1 MRRNRITA
9 ITLTAFVFLSAACSS
24 DAKDSSMKAS
34 RADAPAAVAASSAAA
49 SAAPS
54 ASSAAAAGDGLNVES
69 GPGGAAAPGP
79 GPTSTVVRGRVA
91 TGREDI
97 IKNAAIS
104 IESVDVDKARNDAV
118 TIATGLGADISS
130 EARAGTAKDKN
141 KSATLMFRVF
151 PSDFDNLVTQLSS
164 GGLGE
169 VVNSKTTTEDVTGQ
183 VADIEGRI
191 RAAKDS
197 AEKIRALIGRAEK
210 ITDLVSLEREFAARD
225 AEIQSMASQVASLKD
240 RAGRSTVSLSI
251 GTAPEKKKAVVVAP
265 KKKVETGFVAGLK
278 SGWKAFTDTT
288 RVLATVTGALLP
300 FALVGLVVLLAWW
313 ITRRRRPA
321 ILSTGV
327 ETATP
332 YATPVGQPVA

>member
-1 MRRNRITA
+1 MRRNRIIA
-9 ITLTAFVFLSAACSS
+9 ITLTALVLLSAACSS
-24 DAKDSSMKAS
+24 DAKDLSMEAS
-34 RADAPAAVAASSAAA
+34 RATAPAAVAASSAAA
-49 SAAPS
+49 SSAASSAAPS
-54 ASSAAAAGDGLNVES
+54 ASSAPAAGDGYNVES
-69 GPGGAAAPGP
+69 GPGGAAPARPGQ
-79 GPTSTVVRGRVA
+79 GSTVVRGRVA

-104 IESVDVDKARNDAV
+104 LESVDVDKARNDAV
-118 TIATGLGADISS
+118 NIATGLGADISS

-251 GTAPEKKKAVVVAP
+251 GTAPEKKKPAVVTP

-288 RVLATVTGALLP
+288 RMLATVTGALLP
-300 FALVGLVVLLAWW
+300 FALVGLIVLLAWW
-313 ITRRRRPA
+313 IARRRHPA
-321 ILSTGV
+321 VISPGA

-332 YATPVGQPVA
+332 